1 MALENRTRSGYRNES
16 ESESESVR
24 EGLDWVP
31 LYRICSIYCGG
42 GGRGKTLFSLR
53 HRGVIYPEPEKFRT
67 LHVIPEQCLN
77 HVNPALSMYSQNN
90 Q

>member
-42 GGRGKTLFSLR
+42 GGG
-53 HRGVIYPEPEKFRT
+53 GVR
-67 LHVIPEQCLN
+67 L
-77 HVNPALSMYSQNN
+77 
-90 Q
+90 

>member
-42 GGRGKTLFSLR
+42 GRGKTLAY
-53 HRGVIYPEPEKFRT
+53 GTVVEYI
-67 LHVIPEQCLN
+67 LN
-77 HVNPALSMYSQNN
+77 QKNFALSM
-90 Q
+90 

>member
-42 GGRGKTLFSLR
+42 GGRGKTLAY
-53 HRGVIYPEPEKFRT
+53 GTV
-67 LHVIPEQCLN
+67 V
-77 HVNPALSMYSQNN
+77 
-90 Q
+90 